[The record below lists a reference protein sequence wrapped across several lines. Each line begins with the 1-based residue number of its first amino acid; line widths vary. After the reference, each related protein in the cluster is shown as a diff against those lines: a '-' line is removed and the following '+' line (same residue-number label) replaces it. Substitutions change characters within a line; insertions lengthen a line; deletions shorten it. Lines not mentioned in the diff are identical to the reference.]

1 MTKLVVGCIAVTA
14 ALVAVVL
21 LLLVTSEPEQP
32 PRFTTLSDAIENGA
46 EVLAADSSGA
56 VTLTANGKVRGFTRD
71 GAQMWERR
79 FERFEPNKRALLG
92 ARANCV
98 VRCPS
103 ALIELPSG
111 YEGVGGADPAG
122 SLART
127 LTTENMSLL
136 GVIDANSLFASSGT
150 ANGTTLRTVTATDPS
165 RPSAPTLENVG
176 IPGPGYV
183 GIARELDRAV
193 VGSIGGD
200 PPAGAARVRAVGLD
214 AGSWKT
220 EGPAIPEVESA
231 NICISPDGRWIG
243 IASTGVFVARFG
255 ARPGARL
262 GPRIARGTCSIDTRG
277 ISSVVQVSETASEVV
292 AQRYSHRGKL
302 VWRRQL
308 GAVKILS
315 DADAINF
322 VARTDASGATTVVD
336 AVSGE
341 VLLERELPPNLFA
354 ADDGSL
360 VTADRSGRPTWIEI
374 AQ

>member
-14 ALVAVVL
+14 ALVVAVM
-21 LLLVTSEPEQP
+21 LLLVMSEPEQP

-46 EVLAADSSGA
+46 EVLAADSAGA
-56 VTLTANGKVRGFTRD
+56 VTLTANGKVRGFSRD
-71 GAQMWERR
+71 GAQLWERSYK
-79 FERFEPNKRALLG
+79 RFEPNKRALLG
-92 ARANCV
+92 ARATCV
-98 VRCPS
+98 VSCPS

-136 GVIDANSLFASSGT
+136 GVIDTNSLFASAET

-165 RPSAPTLENVG
+165 RPSAPTLDNVG

-183 GIARELDRAV
+183 GIAREVDRGV

-200 PPAGAARVRAVGLD
+200 PPSGAARVRAID
-214 AGSWKT
+214 ITAGSWTT

-255 ARPGARL
+255 SRPGPRL
-262 GPRIARGTCSIDTRG
+262 GPRIARGTCAVDTNG
-277 ISSVVQVSETASEVV
+277 ISSAVQQSDTASEVV

-322 VARTDASGATTVVD
+322 VARSDASGATTVLD
-336 AVSGE
+336 AITGE
-341 VLLERELPPNLFA
+341 VLLERKLPQNLFA

-360 VTADRSGRPTWIEI
+360 VTADRSGRPSWIKLT
-374 AQ
+374 Q